1 MEINDLRNTFQED
14 LNKVNLK
21 ISDLSSELERAA
33 EYRTKLIGGLET
45 LQILDPQEF
54 PQQEIPQE
62 ETTET
67 TGSEIQSEEPVG
79 E

>member
-21 ISDLSSELERAA
+21 ISELSAELERAT

-54 PQQEIPQE
+54 PQQEVPQE
-62 ETTET
+62 EIVEEGT
-67 TGSEIQSEEPVG
+67 QPEEPVI

>member
-21 ISDLSSELERAA
+21 ISELSAELERAT

-54 PQQEIPQE
+54 PQQEIPE
-62 ETTET
+62 DETAETTE
-67 TGSEIQSEEPVG
+67 SEIQSEEPAG

>member
-21 ISDLSSELERAA
+21 ISELSAELERAT

-45 LQILDPQEF
+45 LQILDPQEL
-54 PQQEIPQE
+54 PQQEVSQE
-62 ETTET
+62 ETSEE
-67 TGSEIQSEEPVG
+67 EIQPEEPVS

>member
-1 MEINDLRNTFQED
+1 
-14 LNKVNLK
+14 
-21 ISDLSSELERAA
+21 LERAT

-54 PQQEIPQE
+54 PQQEIPE
-62 ETTET
+62 DETAETTE
-67 TGSEIQSEEPVG
+67 SEIQSEEPAG